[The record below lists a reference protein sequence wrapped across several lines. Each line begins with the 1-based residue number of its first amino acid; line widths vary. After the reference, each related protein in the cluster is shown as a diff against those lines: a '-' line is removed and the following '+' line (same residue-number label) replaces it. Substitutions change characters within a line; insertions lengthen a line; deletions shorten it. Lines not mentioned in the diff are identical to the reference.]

1 MLTHEIT
8 AYAGR
13 YLLLAPLLLALAA
26 CGPSENATTGQQAD
40 TETGEPDVTVYDT
53 GVFFD
58 SVTYRLGHG
67 GGHAFSSDGQRLLVN
82 SDETGVFNAYA
93 LDLGNNQMQ
102 PLSDSDDN
110 AVSAVSW
117 FPDDDR
123 VLLTGDIGG
132 NEHNSVFVRELDGT
146 LIDLLPPGDYEV
158 AGQESGLRFESW
170 QADGKAFFLTSTER
184 DPQVADLY
192 RYDADTY
199 ARKLVFQNSR
209 DLPFPTRGFNVSP
222 DGRWLALDFH
232 HTRYDFDIY
241 LVDLAS
247 DDRTP
252 ERILASE
259 DGEVVYR
266 GIGYT
271 PDGSKFIYGTDA
283 NGEFLQAWTYELE
296 TGKTEQL
303 IRTDWDVT
311 STRTNVESGVFFSP
325 DGRYRITIENA
336 DARNKVTVIDT
347 GRGEPVDL
355 SFLPDGMISD
365 PRFAPDGVR
374 VAIQLERDTRPT
386 DIYLVDLEDRTH
398 RKLTEALNPEIRE
411 SDLVESEVVRFKSS
425 DGLEIPGLLYRPRQA
440 SDTTPVPAMVWIHG
454 GPGGQSR
461 QGYNPVIQYL
471 VNRGYAIYA
480 INNRGSRGYGKTFRS
495 LDRRR
500 HGESDVLDVVA
511 SRGFL
516 ESFDWIDDNRIGVMG
531 ASYGGYLTLA
541 TITFH
546 PDVFDAAISIVG
558 FSDYIRNI
566 TEGGWRIPRL
576 AAAYDEMGHPVEN
589 ADMLRQ
595 KSPLFFADRISIPLF
610 VAAGA
615 NDVRVPVEQNDR
627 LVEAARSN
635 GVHVEYLVFE
645 DEGHGFRKRANR
657 IRAVEAYVDFLERF
671 LRAPGQVQD

>member
-1 MLTHEIT
+1 MLRADTRKPFNR
-8 AYAGR
+8 AGW
-13 YLLLAPLLLALAA
+13 LAPLLLTLAA
-26 CGPSENATTGQQAD
+26 CGQSEQPVPEP
-40 TETGEPDVTVYDT
+40 TEDAAVTVYDT
-53 GVFFD
+53 EVFFD

-67 GGHAFSSDGQRLLVN
+67 GGHAFSSNGQRLMVN

-93 LDLGNNQMQ
+93 LDLGTGRME
-102 PLSDSDDN
+102 PLSESDDN
-110 AVSAVSW
+110 AISGVSW

-158 AGQESGLRFESW
+158 AGQQSGLRFESW

-192 RYDADTY
+192 RYDAETY
-199 ARKLVFQNSR
+199 ARELVFQNSR

-232 HTRYDFDIY
+232 YTRYDFDIY

-247 DDRTP
+247 DDRVP
-252 ERILASE
+252 QLILTS
-259 DGEVVYR
+259 DNSEVVHR
-266 GIGYT
+266 GIGYA
-271 PDGSKFIYGTDA
+271 PDSSKLIYGTDA
-283 NGEFLQAWTYELE
+283 DGEFLQAFTYDLE
-296 TGKTEQL
+296 SGETARL
-303 IRTDWDVT
+303 LSTDWDVT
-311 STRTNVESGVFFSP
+311 STRTGVESGVFYSP
-325 DGRYRITIENA
+325 DGRYRIVIENA
-336 DARNKVTVIDT
+336 DARNKVTVVETDS
-347 GRGEPVDL
+347 GRPVDL

-365 PRFAPDGVR
+365 PRFADDGKRLAV
-374 VAIQLERDTRPT
+374 QLERDTRPT
-386 DIYLVDLEDRTH
+386 DIYLVDLEERTH
-398 RKLTEALNPEIRE
+398 RRLTEALNPEIDE
-411 SDLVESEVVRFKSS
+411 ADLVESEVVRFDSG
-425 DGLEIPGLLYRPRQA
+425 DGLEIPGLLYRPKQA
-440 SDTTPVPAMVWIHG
+440 SEANPAPAMVWIHG

-461 QGYNPVIQYL
+461 QGFNPVIQYL
-471 VNRGYAIYA
+471 VNQGYAIYA

-500 HGESDVLDVVA
+500 HGEADVMDVIA
-511 SRGFL
+511 SRGYL
-516 ESFDWIDDNRIGVMG
+516 ESIDWIDADRIGVMG

-546 PDVFDAAISIVG
+546 PDVFDVAISIVG

-589 ADMLRQ
+589 AEMLRQ
-595 KSPLFFADRISIPLF
+595 KSPLFFAEQISVPLF

-615 NDVRVPVEQNDR
+615 NDVRVPRDQNDR

-645 DEGHGFRKRANR
+645 DEGHGFRKRVNR
-657 IRAVEAYVDFLERF
+657 IKAVEAYVDFLDRF
-671 LRAPGQVQD
+671 LRSSSATGN